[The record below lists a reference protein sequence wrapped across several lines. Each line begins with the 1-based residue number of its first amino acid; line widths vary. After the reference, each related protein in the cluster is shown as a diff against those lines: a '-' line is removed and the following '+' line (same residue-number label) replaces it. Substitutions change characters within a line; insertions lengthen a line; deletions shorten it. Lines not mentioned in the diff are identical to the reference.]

1 MLANGR
7 LWLQSLASAAL
18 LLWQNIGLS
27 ASNLGLFD
35 VYQQNR
41 EQAVANLIT
50 PDLLMVS
57 YSLIRQRTALE
68 QERELLIPSFKNFTE
83 QLHQQLGKSKLK
95 TPVQKKAYA
104 YVSIIQGLI
113 TGQTPKVIKDLEMIT
128 TEWQLTQQKQ
138 GITESAILAV
148 KIDYS
153 QLQARGRYNQHD
165 DLNRY
170 FQAFKYASLAHFF
183 SNGSAATGISHQ
195 QAQELTQIAQYLTEI
210 IGKNPMLKSEYDKFY
225 QALTWQY
232 GTYTELNY
240 QDFLNIQQHH
250 PQTWTEPQTLNQAIN
265 TYRLQH
271 KNLNIYDYPV
281 DTGKLTGQENI
292 AYVLTG
298 WRLFSPTQNN
308 DVAAYQQLLYPH
320 TGIFTPP
327 CGQLQCVQPWT
338 LATINGQAIKAYAKA
353 SELLAILGINSAE
366 QQIHHSGEDLF
377 TNYAQQQQEAA
388 VLLQKNNGLNQLQLQ
403 FLQDAG
409 RSYPQV
415 ASLLGFW
422 TWQRYINMLY
432 SKQSMTMGSKSLQ
445 ISDEEP
451 RKGARLYGD
460 AEFYKA
466 LLSLVQAH
474 QQQNPRLWLE
484 FGTLLQS
491 LINIAEQKQNLK
503 AEDEQFLNDLDK
515 QLLTLTGQKDKPII
529 VDIHTN
535 PIDNM
540 VVEEAIGLPKVI
552 TQQQARGAVWQH
564 YEFKQPL
571 NQRLDN
577 QQWQAQLLTP
587 SQ

>member
-7 LWLQSLASAAL
+7 LWLQSLASATL
-18 LLWQNIGLS
+18 LLWHNIGLS
-27 ASNLGLFD
+27 APNLGLFD

-41 EQAVANLIT
+41 EQAIANLIT

-68 QERELLIPSFKNFTE
+68 QERELLIPSFKNFSE
-83 QLHQQLGKSKLK
+83 QLHQQLTKTKLK

-104 YVSIIQGLI
+104 YVSVIQSLM
-113 TGQTPKVIKDLEMIT
+113 TGQAPKMVKDLEMMT
-128 TEWQLTQQKQ
+128 NEWQLTQQQQ
-138 GITESAILAV
+138 GITESAILGI

-153 QLQARGRYNQHD
+153 QLKARGRYNQQE
-165 DLNRY
+165 DLTRY

-183 SNGSAATGISHQ
+183 SHSSAATGISTEH
-195 QAQELTQIAQYLTEI
+195 AQELTQIAQYLSEI
-210 IGKNPMLKSEYDKFY
+210 IGKNPMLKNEYDKFS

-250 PQTWTEPQTLNQAIN
+250 PQAWTEPQKLSPIIN
-265 TYRLQH
+265 AYRLQH
-271 KNLNIYDYPV
+271 KTFNIYDYPV
-281 DTGKLTGQENI
+281 DTTKLINEENI
-292 AYVLTG
+292 AQVLTG
-298 WRLFSPTQNN
+298 WRLFSPTHNN
-308 DVAAYQQLLYPH
+308 DVAAYQQLLYPQ
-320 TGIFTPP
+320 TGVFTAP

-338 LATINGQAIKAYAKA
+338 LATINGQSVKAYAKA

-366 QQIHHSGEDLF
+366 QQIHYSGEDLF
-377 TNYAQQQQEAA
+377 RNYAQQQQQATI
-388 VLLQKNNGLNQLQLQ
+388 LLQKNNGLNQLQLQ
-403 FLQDAG
+403 FLKNAG

-415 ASLLGFW
+415 SSLLGFW
-422 TWQRYINMLY
+422 TWQRYINLLY

-445 ISDEEP
+445 ITGEEP
-451 RKGARLYGD
+451 RKGSLLYGD

-466 LLSLVQAH
+466 LLTLVQAH
-474 QQQNPRLWLE
+474 QQQNSRLWFE
-484 FGTLLQS
+484 FGTLLQGV
-491 LINIAEQKQNLK
+491 INIAEQKQNLK
-503 AEDEQFLNDLDK
+503 VEDEQFLNDLDK

-535 PIDNM
+535 PIDNI

-552 TQQQARGAVWQH
+552 TQQQARGAIWQH

-577 QQWQAQLLTP
+577 QQWQAQLLTQSP
-587 SQ
+587 

>member
-18 LLWQNIGLS
+18 LLWHNIGLS
-27 ASNLGLFD
+27 APNLGLFD

-68 QERELLIPSFKNFTE
+68 QERELLIPSFKNFSE
-83 QLHQQLGKSKLK
+83 HLHQQLGKSKLK

-113 TGQTPKVIKDLEMIT
+113 TGQTPKVVKDLEMLS

-153 QLQARGRYNQHD
+153 QLQARGRYNQQD

-210 IGKNPMLKSEYDKFY
+210 IGKNPLLKSEYDKFY

-250 PQTWTEPQTLNQAIN
+250 PQAWTEPQTFNQAIN

-281 DTGKLTGQENI
+281 DTAKLTGQENI
-292 AYVLTG
+292 AHVLTG

-308 DVAAYQQLLYPH
+308 DIAAYQQLLYPH
-320 TGIFTPP
+320 TGIFTAP

-338 LATINGQAIKAYAKA
+338 LATINGQAVKAYAKA

-377 TNYAQQQQEAA
+377 TNYAQQQQQAA
-388 VLLQKNNGLNQLQLQ
+388 GLLQQNNGLNQLQLQ

-445 ISDEEP
+445 ISGEEP
-451 RKGARLYGD
+451 RKGAQLYGD
-460 AEFYKA
+460 AAFYKA
-466 LLSLVQAH
+466 LLSLAQAH

-484 FGTLLQS
+484 FGTLLQN

-540 VVEEAIGLPKVI
+540 VVEEAIGLPKVV

-577 QQWQAQLLTP
+577 QQWQAQLLTSSP
-587 SQ
+587 